1 MPIIGEENKDVFSPN
16 RNGRP
21 VKATRTTS
29 MKTSYPSVAPDFDWR
44 LQTRNR
50 MVGSIVCGVLLGL
63 WHLCSPTNFRVHQLF
78 AAYILAIGS
87 GVGCFWANRRLS
99 VSQNKEGTQRETLYL
114 LFGRLAP
121 WLYLIALLISLG
133 YTQLTGD
140 LPFPSP
146 SDLFFALST
155 LCIAVYGMQV
165 LWERITPGDTV
176 YRWQRVRLC
185 LDALVLMVALITFS
199 WCYLIGPT
207 LMLATV
213 PLGNRLMAAF
223 YPLSVSMLACYAL
236 LLIASPQEREWRFV
250 RGTWLFGLLLISL
263 ASCFYAYTR
272 LHGYNGFGH
281 FQDGFLLAGSL
292 ISSHTIYVSRFLT
305 RQPPPPMRE
314 EDKSV
319 PRLIILIPYALL
331 PFVIGLNVYLSYHP
345 LTHFLMSGVKMGSYS
360 LVALIL
366 LRQALA
372 MIENNAL
379 MNQLVVREGELRRAR
394 DRAEEASRT
403 KAMFLANMSHEIR
416 TPMNGILGMMQLLTQ
431 TPLNEEQLDFV
442 ETASSSAEA
451 LVSVINDILDFSKL
465 EAGKMELESL
475 PFNPGVLLQ
484 HVVTLFSVEAKKNG
498 ITLTLENEI
507 LLFPVKGDAHRL
519 RQILNNLVGNAI
531 KFTKTGGVTL
541 SVFTEEIVLSETET
555 SETEATENGK
565 TLLMKIKV
573 SDTGVGI
580 PPERIDAVF
589 ASFTQ
594 ADGSTTRR
602 FGGTGLG
609 LTISRQFAHLMGGE
623 ITVTSEVG
631 VGSCFEMIL
640 PFAKADPVTLEVVSS
655 PRPTQGSVQGLC
667 LSVLLAEDNSV
678 NQKVAKRMLERL
690 GCRVTLA
697 DNGEEAVKFVC
708 HSEAEFDLIFMDVQ
722 MPVLGGL
729 EATQSIRE
737 WESKH
742 ALRPALPVIALT
754 ANAMEG
760 DRAQCL
766 EAGMNDYLAKPV
778 HQGALQEM
786 LVRYSLRAK
795 AA

>member
-1 MPIIGEENKDVFSPN
+1 
-16 RNGRP
+16 
-21 VKATRTTS
+21 
-29 MKTSYPSVAPDFDWR
+29 
-44 LQTRNR
+44 
-50 MVGSIVCGVLLGL
+50 
-63 WHLCSPTNFRVHQLF
+63 
-78 AAYILAIGS
+78 
-87 GVGCFWANRRLS
+87 
-99 VSQNKEGTQRETLYL
+99 
-114 LFGRLAP
+114 
-121 WLYLIALLISLG
+121 
-133 YTQLTGD
+133 
-140 LPFPSP
+140 
-146 SDLFFALST
+146 
-155 LCIAVYGMQV
+155 
-165 LWERITPGDTV
+165 
-176 YRWQRVRLC
+176 
-185 LDALVLMVALITFS
+185 
-199 WCYLIGPT
+199 
-207 LMLATV
+207 
-213 PLGNRLMAAF
+213 
-223 YPLSVSMLACYAL
+223 
-236 LLIASPQEREWRFV
+236 
-250 RGTWLFGLLLISL
+250 
-263 ASCFYAYTR
+263 
-272 LHGYNGFGH
+272 
-281 FQDGFLLAGSL
+281 
-292 ISSHTIYVSRFLT
+292 
-305 RQPPPPMRE
+305 
-314 EDKSV
+314 
-319 PRLIILIPYALL
+319 
-331 PFVIGLNVYLSYHP
+331 
-345 LTHFLMSGVKMGSYS
+345 
-360 LVALIL
+360 
-366 LRQALA
+366 
-372 MIENNAL
+372 
-379 MNQLVVREGELRRAR
+379 
-394 DRAEEASRT
+394 
-403 KAMFLANMSHEIR
+403 
-416 TPMNGILGMMQLLTQ
+416 
-431 TPLNEEQLDFV
+431 
-442 ETASSSAEA
+442 
-451 LVSVINDILDFSKL
+451 
-465 EAGKMELESL
+465 
-475 PFNPGVLLQ
+475 
-484 HVVTLFSVEAKKNG
+484 
-498 ITLTLENEI
+498 
-507 LLFPVKGDAHRL
+507 
-519 RQILNNLVGNAI
+519 
-531 KFTKTGGVTL
+531 
-541 SVFTEEIVLSETET
+541 
-555 SETEATENGK
+555 
-565 TLLMKIKV
+565 MKIKV

-655 PRPTQGSVQGLC
+655 SRPTQGSVQGLC